1 MPRIER
7 MAGKMPDLCAAG
19 GSVSPGS
26 TTETHRVDEGFR
38 TVSQRLTAVR
48 LPDTPPGGGSVD
60 FDDLFQ
66 RLYPSLFRYLHRLT
80 GDADVAEDIA
90 QEAFVR
96 LLKQPLP
103 EEEVRPWL
111 FTVAMNLVRDRARRA
126 ERRLRL
132 LSTAPPLQ
140 MPSVRPDDHT
150 EKNERIEG
158 VRAALEQL
166 SERDRQLLLMREEG
180 FKYEEIAGV
189 IGVAPASVGTLI
201 ARALR
206 RFVKAYRGENA
217 ANDAR
222 S

>member
-1 MPRIER
+1 M
-7 MAGKMPDLCAAG
+7 
-19 GSVSPGS
+19 
-26 TTETHRVDEGFR
+26 
-38 TVSQRLTAVR
+38 
-48 LPDTPPGGGSVD
+48 D

-103 EEEVRPWL
+103 EAEVRPWL

-140 MPSVRPDDHT
+140 TPTMRPDDQT
-150 EKNERIEG
+150 EKNERIET
-158 VRAALEQL
+158 VRAALDQL

-206 RFVKAYRGENA
+206 RFVDVYRGQSA

-222 S
+222 R